1 MKLSINALLLLQR
14 NSILIDLIREKI
26 KIVLLIKLAKR
37 KLIKKKVNIIV
48 NNNNKRNNNSRKNKL
63 FKRKSLKK
71 TTKSI

>member
-1 MKLSINALLLLQR
+1 MKLSINALLLLHI

-26 KIVLLIKLAKR
+26 KIVLLIKLATR
-37 KLIKKKVNIIV
+37 KLIKKKVKIIV

-71 TTKSI
+71 TTKNI